1 MRGIRQLIANARAH
15 LGLRR
20 YAANTVWMFAEQ
32 MLRMLTALFV
42 GIWVARY
49 LGPEQFGL
57 FTYAAAFV
65 SLFGAIAGL
74 GLNSIVVRD
83 LVSHPENRDQYLGT
97 AFWLKLSGAVLALAI
112 LAIVLQFTANDATT
126 NLYIMIIGSGLL
138 FQSFEVVDFYFQSKV
153 LSKYVSL
160 CRMTQLAF
168 SSILKLTFIYIQADL
183 FWFVLVSLI
192 DQATLA
198 IALFYAWRI
207 QRLGGFLGRFDFK
220 LAKMMLNN
228 SWPLILSGI
237 AVTLYMRI
245 DQVMIKEMLGEREV
259 GLYSAAVRLSEVWYF
274 VPSIIVASVFPAIV
288 NAKKTSNALYF
299 QRLQQLFT
307 LMAWSA
313 ISVAIPMTFLADSL
327 IVLLYGQT
335 YHAAG
340 EVLAIHIWASVFVF
354 LGVASGGYFTVE
366 NYARKSLYRTA
377 LGALANISLNLVLI
391 PQFGIQGAALATV
404 LSQLIANYVF
414 DIFDST
420 TRQLLI
426 VKSKALFPIYYLWK
440 HPD

>member
-1 MRGIRQLIANARAH
+1 MRGIRQLIATARAH

-32 MLRMLTALFV
+32 MLRMITALFV

-57 FTYAAAFV
+57 FTYAVACV

-83 LVSHPENRDQYLGT
+83 LVNHPDNRDIYLGT
-97 AFWLKLSGAVLALAI
+97 AFWLKLSGAVLALAM
-112 LAIVLQFTANDATT
+112 LAVALQFTANDTTT
-126 NLYIMIIGSGLL
+126 NLYIFIIGSGLL

-160 CRMTQLAF
+160 CRVMQLVF
-168 SSILKLTFIYIQADL
+168 SSILKLGFIYTQADL
-183 FWFVLVSLI
+183 FWFVLIGFI

-198 IALFYAWRI
+198 IALFCAWRFK
-207 QRLGGFLGRFDFK
+207 RLGSFWGGFDFK
-220 LAKMMLNN
+220 MAKMMLSN

-245 DQVMIKEMLGEREV
+245 DQIMIKEMLGEREV

-288 NAKKTSNALYF
+288 NAKKTSNVLYF
-299 QRLQQLFT
+299 QRLQRLFT
-307 LMAWSA
+307 LMAWAA

-327 IVLLYGQT
+327 VVLLYGQT
-335 YHAAG
+335 YQAAG
-340 EVLAIHIWASVFVF
+340 GVLAIHIWASVFVF

-366 NYARKSLYRTA
+366 NYTRKSLYRTTS
-377 LGALANISLNLVLI
+377 GALVNVFLNLILI
-391 PQFGIQGAALATV
+391 PEFGIHGAAVATV

-414 DIFDST
+414 DIFDRT
-420 TRQLLI
+420 TRRLLI
-426 VKSKALFPIYYLWK
+426 VKSKALFPIYYVWK
-440 HPD
+440 RHD